1 MSAHSPRKSRI
12 TGSLAATTVALF
24 ALLFGAAGPATALA
38 VPGNPPA
45 LPPAVE
51 KVAYA
56 ALGDSYAAGFG
67 GGDYDPTDP
76 CAQSP
81 NGYAAQLAS
90 DPGNVHVALRGC
102 TGAATADVLGQLD
115 GLDHRTK
122 FVTLTVGAND
132 LGLDVVTAACL
143 FGSPTDCQ
151 AAVQAATFIAQNVL
165 PGELAATLAAVRAAA
180 PRATIT
186 VIGYPYL
193 LDPTV
198 PQSVVVNAGVDV
210 LNATIEGVV
219 AASGPGFVFVDV
231 TDDFAGHGIGSADP
245 WIVAPPAFDAFH
257 PNAAGYA
264 AYADAIRA
272 VR

>member
-12 TGSLAATTVALF
+12 TGSLATTIVALF

-38 VPGNPPA
+38 APGNPPG
-45 LPPAVE
+45 LPPAVQ

-56 ALGDSYAAGFG
+56 ALGDSYAAGYG
-67 GGDYDPTDP
+67 AGEYGPAP
-76 CAQSP
+76 CFQSP

-90 DPGNVHVALRGC
+90 DPGQVHVALRGC
-102 TGAATADVLGQLD
+102 TGAETDDVLGQLA

-143 FGSPTDCQ
+143 LGSPTDCQ
-151 AAVQAATFIAQNVL
+151 AAVQAAIFVAQNVL
-165 PGELAATLAAVRAAA
+165 PADLAATLAAVRTAA
-180 PRATIT
+180 PRATVAVT
-186 VIGYPYL
+186 GYPYL

-198 PQSVVVNAGVDV
+198 PQSVFVNAGVDV
-210 LNATIEGVV
+210 LNGTIAGVV
-219 AASGPGFVFVDV
+219 AASGAGFVFVDV

-245 WIVAPPAFDAFH
+245 WIVAPPALDAFH
-257 PNAAGYA
+257 PNAAGHA

-272 VR
+272 YR